1 MSVLVF
7 YLFLIF
13 VYFWPCRVF
22 IASRGLSLV
31 AASTGDTL
39 YCCVAS
45 HCDGFSRCRAGT
57 RGERASV
64 VVAVGPGAQAQ

>member
-13 VYFWPCRVF
+13 VYFWPCWVF

-39 YCCVAS
+39 YRVSWLLIAMAS
-45 HCDGFSRCRAGT
+45 LAAEQGL
-57 RGERASV
+57 
-64 VVAVGPGAQAQ
+64 

>member
-13 VYFWPCRVF
+13 VYFWPGRVF

-39 YCCVAS
+39 YCVVWLLIVMAS
-45 HCDGFSRCRAGT
+45 LAAEQGL
-57 RGERASV
+57 EAS
-64 VVAVGPGAQAQ
+64 GLQ